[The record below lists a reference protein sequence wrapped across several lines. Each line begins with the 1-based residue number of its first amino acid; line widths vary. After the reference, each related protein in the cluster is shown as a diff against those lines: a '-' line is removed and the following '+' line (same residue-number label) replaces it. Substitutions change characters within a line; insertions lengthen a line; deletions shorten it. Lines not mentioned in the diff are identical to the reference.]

1 MNKIQNTFAKGKVL
15 IGHLTAGDPTIEKSA
30 EFLLEMER
38 AGVDIIELGIPFSD
52 PIAEGPA
59 QQLSNIRS
67 LSAGTTIDK
76 IFNMMADIREK
87 TEIPV
92 IFYTYLNP
100 LFNYGYEAFFKK
112 CQEVGISGI
121 YIPDLSFEEKAEVND
136 VAAAYGVAVIS
147 LITPAP
153 AERIKM
159 IAENASGFI
168 YAASTMS
175 NSGIRPEIVAD
186 PIAILKLIKEHASCP
201 AVVEFSACTPEQ
213 AERIG
218 KHADG
223 ILNGNAIVKL
233 VEMYGENATP
243 YIYDYLKSIK
253 DAMLK

>member
-1 MNKIQNTFAKGKVL
+1 MNKIQNAFAKGKVL

-30 EFLLEMER
+30 EFMLEMER

-59 QQLSNIRS
+59 QQLSNIRA
-67 LSAGTTIDK
+67 LSAGTTINK
-76 IFNMMADIREK
+76 IFDMLAGLRQK
-87 TEIPV
+87 TDIPV

-121 YIPDLSFEEKAEVND
+121 YIPDLSFEEKAEVSD
-136 VAAAYGVAVIS
+136 VAAAYNVAVIA

-153 AERIKM
+153 EERIKL
-159 IAENASGFI
+159 IAQNSNGFI
-168 YAASTMS
+168 YAASSMS
-175 NSGIRPEIVAD
+175 NSNITDKIVSD
-186 PIAILKLIKEHASCP
+186 PIKILDLIKENANCP
-201 AVVEFSACTPEQ
+201 AVVELGICTPEQ
-213 AERIG
+213 AERLG

-233 VEMYGENATP
+233 VELYGENATS
-243 YIYDYLKSIK
+243 YIYDYIKSIK
-253 DAMLK
+253 DAMHK